1 MGILALEAD
10 ERVVDV
16 KFARDTLSVDLRD
29 GRTITV
35 PLAWY
40 PRLFNATAAVPAPAS
55 PFGPLSITVA
65 KSKRRSLRHVP
76 ASCIADPPHSD
87 FPVNTRSKPRR
98 APPAPIL
105 SVKS

>member
-1 MGILALEAD
+1 MS
-10 ERVVDV
+10 
-16 KFARDTLSVDLRD
+16 TLLTEIQVAKAQQVTVTDDSLTVDLTD
-29 GRTITV
+29 GRTISA

-76 ASCIADPPHSD
+76 ASCIADPPHSYL
-87 FPVNTRSKPRR
+87 PVHTRSKPRR
-98 APPAPIL
+98 AHRSPFSA
-105 SVKS
+105 